1 MPTRLTQL
9 PKPDAE
15 QYKEERKLFLVPMPN
30 FFLSPETPQDGLDL
44 FESYWS
50 EIRDHVENLERS
62 LGKATHVYHEVVY
75 ADGDEGMLTLQEMNP
90 KGSSFIHAMC
100 QSDAKLEATEDRAL
114 LEESSDWLRCLSA
127 GLVSE
132 KVLTIAK
139 EGYQQA
145 ANGRYEH
152 IAKRIDETLQPGE
165 SSVLFIGA
173 DHRVQF
179 PSDIKVFYVAPRSLD
194 ALKRWISDQMR
205 APAPPPPEQ
214 SEDAGPQ
221 E

>member
-1 MPTRLTQL
+1 MSTRLSQM

-15 QYKEERKLFLVPMPN
+15 QYQAERKLFLVPN
-30 FFLSPETPQDGLDL
+30 FFLSPDTPQDGLDL
-44 FESYWS
+44 LESYWS

-62 LGKATHVYHEVVY
+62 LGKVSHVYHEVVY
-75 ADGDEGMLTLQEMNP
+75 ADGDEGMRTLQEMNP

-114 LEESSDWLRCLSA
+114 LEESSDWRRCLSA

-132 KVLTIAK
+132 KVLSMAM

-145 ANGRYEH
+145 TKGRYEH
-152 IAKRIDETLQPGE
+152 IARRIDETLQAGE
-165 SSVLFIGA
+165 SSVLFISE
-173 DHRVQF
+173 DHSVQF
-179 PSDIKVFYVAPRSLD
+179 PSDVKVFYVAPRSLD
-194 ALKRWISDQMR
+194 ALKRWITDQMR
-205 APAPPPPEQ
+205 PPSPPPPEQ
-214 SEDAGPQ
+214 SEEAEPR

>member
-15 QYKEERKLFLVPMPN
+15 QYKEERKLFLVPN
-30 FFLSPETPQDGLDL
+30 FFLSPEMPQDGLDL
-44 FESYWS
+44 LESYWS

-62 LGKATHVYHEVVY
+62 LGKVSHVYHEVVY
-75 ADGDEGMLTLQEMNP
+75 SDGDEGMLTLQEMNP
-90 KGSSFIHAMC
+90 KGASFIHAIC
-100 QSDAKLEATEDRAL
+100 QSDAELEATEDRVL
-114 LEESSDWLRCLSA
+114 LEESSDWRRCLSA

-132 KVLTIAK
+132 KVLTRPT

-145 ANGRYEH
+145 TSGRYEH

-165 SSVLFIGA
+165 SSVLFIGE

-179 PSDIKVFYVAPRSLD
+179 PSDVKVFYVAPRSLD
-194 ALKRWISDQMR
+194 ALKRWIADQMR
-205 APAPPPPEQ
+205 APPPPPPER